1 MSPPPWRFK
10 QVEVFPPPGMKNST
24 APTVQADGHATLAPV
39 AGLTQC
45 PSFARSPR
53 GGVAGGGGPVWGGGA
68 RGGPPPSRGGGGAP
82 GGIFFVKLP
91 VSFFGFVADVRPAGA
106 PVRGGGGV
114 GKSGPPA

>member
-53 GGVAGGGGPVWGGGA
+53 GGVAGAGVPLRGGGA
-68 RGGPPPSRGGGGAP
+68 EQIGLQFGGTIGEPRDVVVLFDTRLLVVDQVEV
-82 GGIFFVKLP
+82 GI
-91 VSFFGFVADVRPAGA
+91 VAHRVECEERCVHD
-106 PVRGGGGV
+106 
-114 GKSGPPA
+114 

>member
-53 GGVAGGGGPVWGGGA
+53 GGVAGGGVLFRGGGA
-68 RGGPPPSRGGGGAP
+68 RGRAPPFRGGGGAP
-82 GGIFFVKLP
+82 GGVVVVKP
-91 VSFFGFVADVRPAGA
+91 AGSFLALWQVGRPAAVAFG
-106 PVRGGGGV
+106 RGGV
-114 GKSGPPA
+114 

>member
-53 GGVAGGGGPVWGGGA
+53 GGVAGGGGPFRGGGP
-68 RGGPPPSRGGGGAP
+68 RGRPPSFPRGGGAP
-82 GGIFFVKLP
+82 GGLIFVLLP
-91 VSFFGFVADVRPAGA
+91 VCF
-106 PVRGGGGV
+106 
-114 GKSGPPA
+114 SGLLPD

>member
-53 GGVAGGGGPVWGGGA
+53 GGVAGAGSLFGRAGPSGL
-68 RGGPPPSRGGGGAP
+68 PSFFGGGGWPLGAVL
-82 GGIFFVKLP
+82 IVTLALP
-91 VSFFGFVADVRPAGA
+91 VPVLAQFV
-106 PVRGGGGV
+106 
-114 GKSGPPA
+114 S

>member
-53 GGVAGGGGPVWGGGA
+53 GGVAGGGGLFPGGGPA
-68 RGGPPPSRGGGGAP
+68 GAAPPPLPGGGPPRRTIFAHAPPSVSCPAP
-82 GGIFFVKLP
+82 T
-91 VSFFGFVADVRPAGA
+91 A
-106 PVRGGGGV
+106 
-114 GKSGPPA
+114 

>member
-53 GGVAGGGGPVWGGGA
+53 GGVAGGGAPFRGGGP
-68 RGGPPPSRGGGGAP
+68 RGVAPRFRGGGG
-82 GGIFFVKLP
+82 
-91 VSFFGFVADVRPAGA
+91 PAGA
-106 PVRGGGGV
+106 VLVFTVAVSVSCFGPVRT
-114 GKSGPPA
+114 PAPSAFGAGAG

>member
-53 GGVAGGGGPVWGGGA
+53 GGVAGGGAPFPGGGPGGQPPRSRR
-68 RGGPPPSRGGGGAP
+68 RGGA
-82 GGIFFVKLP
+82 
-91 VSFFGFVADVRPAGA
+91 AGA
-106 PVRGGGGV
+106 CVFGHIALLFSVCSP
-114 GKSGPPA
+114 

>member
-53 GGVAGGGGPVWGGGA
+53 GGVAGGGALFGGGGP
-68 RGGPPPSRGGGGAP
+68 RGVPPPSGGGGGAP
-82 GGIFFVKLP
+82 GGLFFVTVPFSFSVFVQCRSP
-91 VSFFGFVADVRPAGA
+91 VAAPFWAGWD
-106 PVRGGGGV
+106 
-114 GKSGPPA
+114 

>member
-53 GGVAGGGGPVWGGGA
+53 GGVAGGGVFFWGRGPPGGAPSSWGGG
-68 RGGPPPSRGGGGAP
+68 GGP
-82 GGIFFVKLP
+82 GGIFFVVARVL
-91 VSFFGFVADVRPAGA
+91 FFVVGA
-106 PVRGGGGV
+106 QGDTRGAHVPRG
-114 GKSGPPA
+114 

>member
-53 GGVAGGGGPVWGGGA
+53 GGVAGGGAPFGGGGP
-68 RGGPPPSRGGGGAP
+68 RGRPPRSRGGEWALGGLLV
-82 GGIFFVKLP
+82 VKLP
-91 VSFFGFVADVRPAGA
+91 FSFSVLVAYV
-106 PVRGGGGV
+106 
-114 GKSGPPA
+114 

>member
-53 GGVAGGGGPVWGGGA
+53 GGVAGGGAPF
-68 RGGPPPSRGGGGAP
+68 GGGGP
-82 GGIFFVKLP
+82 GGLP
-91 VSFFGFVADVRPAGA
+91 SLFRRRGWALGGLLVVNLAVAVSGLGADVRPGRA
-106 PVRGGGGV
+106 
-114 GKSGPPA
+114 

>member
-53 GGVAGGGGPVWGGGA
+53 GGVAGGGGPFWGGGA
-68 RGGPPPSRGGGGAP
+68 GGGAPPSPGGGGGA
-82 GGIFFVKLP
+82 GGGLFLKPRASGFRFGW
-91 VSFFGFVADVRPAGA
+91 VSA
-106 PVRGGGGV
+106 PRGGPCRV
-114 GKSGPPA
+114 G